1 MLFALTPSD
10 EGAVEQSEIE
20 GEKRLLKF
28 TVYAIL
34 CKIEQSLHRAS
45 SVPLPLHKGGDWQK
59 ITHINYNLSFI
70 NYSAGDKIENQNHNN
85 RA

>member
-1 MLFALTPSD
+1 MLFAFASSD
-10 EGAVEQSEIE
+10 EGAVEQSETE
-20 GEKRLLKF
+20 GEKILLKF

-59 ITHINYNLSFI
+59 MTHININLHVIARKAWQS
-70 NYSAGDKIENQNHNN
+70 D
-85 RA
+85 

>member
-59 ITHINYNLSFI
+59 ITHININLSHKFI
-70 NYSAGDKIENQNHNN
+70 VGVQIRQFTKAVTN
-85 RA
+85 